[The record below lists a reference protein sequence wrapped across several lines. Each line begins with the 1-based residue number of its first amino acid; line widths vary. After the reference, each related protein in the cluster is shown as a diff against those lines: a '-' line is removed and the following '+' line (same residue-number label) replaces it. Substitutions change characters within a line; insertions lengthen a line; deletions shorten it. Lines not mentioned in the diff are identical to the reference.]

1 MAEQHAPGEVVVL
14 LGTPTADSS
23 RLYAMTVKDGDPS
36 WAGALAG
43 VALGLPVFHITEPEV
58 KAQLAPQDYEEHVA
72 LMEGVLDA
80 ADIAAAVKAVREG
93 KG

>member
-1 MAEQHAPGEVVVL
+1 VL

-43 VALGLPVFHITEPEV
+43 VALGLPAFHITEPAI
-58 KAQLAPQDYEEHVA
+58 KAQIAVEVYEDQVA
-72 LMEGVLDA
+72 LMEMAMESSAIQG
-80 ADIAAAVKAVREG
+80 AVRTVREG

>member
-1 MAEQHAPGEVVVL
+1 VAEQHASGDVVVL

-58 KAQLAPQDYEEHVA
+58 KAQIAPQDYEAHVL
-72 LMEGVLDA
+72 LMEGVMDA
-80 ADIAAAVKAVREG
+80 ADIGAAVKAVREG